1 MKFISLL
8 PTEANNNYNGLK
20 FALWFFYLYLL
31 FVAFRSFVHMFAQDA
46 GLNSIASIIIFPEV
60 NNLNPNS
67 VIYLL
72 GSLWGGSQIVVLF
85 ISIIILFKYKSLL
98 SLAWLVFVFDNILR
112 IITMT
117 MHNLDQDYFTSTAPG
132 GLVGTSIML
141 FVTLF
146 MFFISIIE
154 RKQI

>member
-8 PTEANNNYNGLK
+8 PTEANNNYHGLK

-117 MHNLDQDYFTSTAPG
+117 MHNLNQDYFTSTAPG

>member
-8 PTEANNNYNGLK
+8 PTEANNNYHGLK

>member
-8 PTEANNNYNGLK
+8 PTEANNNYHGLK

-117 MHNLDQDYFTSTAPG
+117 MHNLNQDYFTSTAPG
-132 GLVGTSIML
+132 GLVGTSAML
-141 FVTLF
+141 FVTLL

>member
-8 PTEANNNYNGLK
+8 PTEANNNYQGLK
-20 FALWFFYLYLL
+20 FALWFFYLYLAL
-31 FVAFRSFVHMFAQDA
+31 VAFRSFTHMFAQDA
-46 GLNSIASIIIFPEV
+46 CLNSIASIIVFPEV

-67 VIYLL
+67 VIYLI

-85 ISIIILFKYKSLL
+85 ISIIILIKYKSLL

-117 MHNLDQDYFTSTAPG
+117 MHNLDQDYLTSTAPG
-132 GLVGTSIML
+132 GLVGTSVML
-141 FVTLF
+141 FVTLL
-146 MFFISIIE
+146 MFFISTIE
-154 RKQI
+154 RKQK

>member
-8 PTEANNNYNGLK
+8 PTEANNNYLGLK
-20 FALWFFYLYLL
+20 FALWFYYLYLAL
-31 FVAFRSFVHMFAQDA
+31 VAFRSFTHMFAQDA

-67 VIYLL
+67 VIYFI
-72 GSLWGGSQIVVLF
+72 GSLWGSSQIVVLF
-85 ISIIILFKYKSLL
+85 ISIIFLIKYKSLL
-98 SLAWLVFVFDNILR
+98 SLAWLVFVLDNILR
-112 IITMT
+112 IITMM
-117 MHNLDQDYFTSTAPG
+117 MHNLDQNFLNSTAPG
-132 GLVGTSIML
+132 GLVGTSLML

-154 RKQI
+154 RKQK

>member
-1 MKFISLL
+1 MKFLSPL
-8 PTEANNNYNGLK
+8 PTEANNNYQGLK
-20 FALWFFYLYLL
+20 PALWFFYLYLL
-31 FVAFRSFVHMFAQDA
+31 LVAFRSFTHMFAQDA

-67 VIYLL
+67 VIYFI
-72 GSLWGGSQIVVLF
+72 GSLWGSSQIVVLF
-85 ISIIILFKYKSLL
+85 ISIIFLIKYKSLL
-98 SLAWLVFVFDNILR
+98 SLAWLVFALDNILR

-117 MHNLDQDYFTSTAPG
+117 MHNLDQNYLNSTAPG
-132 GLVGTSIML
+132 GLVGTSVML

-154 RKQI
+154 RKQK

>member
-1 MKFISLL
+1 
-8 PTEANNNYNGLK
+8 
-20 FALWFFYLYLL
+20 
-31 FVAFRSFVHMFAQDA
+31 MFAQDA

-117 MHNLDQDYFTSTAPG
+117 MHNLDQDYFTSTA
-132 GLVGTSIML
+132 L
-141 FVTLF
+141 
-146 MFFISIIE
+146 E
-154 RKQI
+154 D

>member
-1 MKFISLL
+1 MRFISPL
-8 PTEANNNYNGLK
+8 PTEANNNYRGLK

-31 FVAFRSFVHMFAQDA
+31 LVAFRSFTHMFAQDA

-67 VIYLL
+67 VIYFI
-72 GSLWGGSQIVVLF
+72 GSLWGSSQIVVLF
-85 ISIIILFKYKSLL
+85 ISIIFLIKYKSLL
-98 SLAWLVFVFDNILR
+98 SLAWLVFVLDNVLR
-112 IITMT
+112 IISMT
-117 MHNLDQDYFTSTAPG
+117 MHNLDLNYLNSAAPG
-132 GLVGTSIML
+132 GLVGTSVML

-154 RKQI
+154 RKQK

>member
-8 PTEANNNYNGLK
+8 PTEANNNYQGLK

-31 FVAFRSFVHMFAQDA
+31 LVAFRSFTHMFAQDA

-67 VIYLL
+67 VIYFI
-72 GSLWGGSQIVVLF
+72 GSLWGSSQIVVLF
-85 ISIIILFKYKSLL
+85 ISIIFLIKYKSLL
-98 SLAWLVFVFDNILR
+98 SLAWLVFVLDNILR
-112 IITMT
+112 IITMM
-117 MHNLDQDYFTSTAPG
+117 MHNLDQNFLNSTAPG
-132 GLVGTSIML
+132 GLVGTSLML

-146 MFFISIIE
+146 MFFISTIE
-154 RKQI
+154 RKQK

>member
-8 PTEANNNYNGLK
+8 PTEANNKYRGLK
-20 FALWFFYLYLL
+20 FALWFFYLYLAL
-31 FVAFRSFVHMFAQDA
+31 VAFRSFTHMFAQDA

-117 MHNLDQDYFTSTAPG
+117 MHNLNQDYFTSTAPG

>member
-1 MKFISLL
+1 MKFISPL
-8 PTEANNNYNGLK
+8 PTEANNNYQGLK
-20 FALWFFYLYLL
+20 PALWFFYLYLL
-31 FVAFRSFVHMFAQDA
+31 LVAFRSFTHMFAQDA

-67 VIYLL
+67 VIYFI
-72 GSLWGGSQIVVLF
+72 GSLWGSSQIVVLF
-85 ISIIILFKYKSLL
+85 ISIIFLIKYKSLL
-98 SLAWLVFVFDNILR
+98 SLAWLVFVLDNILR

-117 MHNLDQDYFTSTAPG
+117 MHSLDQNYLNSTAPG
-132 GLVGTSIML
+132 GLVGTSVML

-154 RKQI
+154 RKQK

>member
-8 PTEANNNYNGLK
+8 PTEANNNYQGLK

>member
-1 MKFISLL
+1 MKFISPL
-8 PTEANNNYNGLK
+8 PTEANNNYQGLK
-20 FALWFFYLYLL
+20 PALWFFYLYLL
-31 FVAFRSFVHMFAQDA
+31 LVAFRSFTHMFAQDA

>member
-1 MKFISLL
+1 MKFLSPL
-8 PTEANNNYNGLK
+8 PTEANNNYQGLK
-20 FALWFFYLYLL
+20 PALWFFYLYLL
-31 FVAFRSFVHMFAQDA
+31 LVAFRSFTHMFAQDA

-67 VIYLL
+67 VIYFI
-72 GSLWGGSQIVVLF
+72 GSLWGSSQIVVLF
-85 ISIIILFKYKSLL
+85 ISIIFLIKYKSLL
-98 SLAWLVFVFDNILR
+98 SFAWLVFVLDNVLR

-117 MHNLDQDYFTSTAPG
+117 MHNLYQNFLNSTAPG
-132 GLVGTSIML
+132 GLVGTSLML

-154 RKQI
+154 RKQK

>member
-8 PTEANNNYNGLK
+8 PIEANNNYQGLK